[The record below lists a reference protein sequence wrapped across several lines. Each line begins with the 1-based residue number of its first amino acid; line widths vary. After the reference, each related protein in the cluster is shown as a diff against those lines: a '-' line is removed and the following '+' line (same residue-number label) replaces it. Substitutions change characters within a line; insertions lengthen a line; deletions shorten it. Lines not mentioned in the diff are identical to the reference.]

1 MFDINKLLF
10 LFNEITEPVTTTADG
25 FKALICFVNKLIYK
39 LMGDNGFGGNGR
51 VHVICLTLHMKNN
64 YYSKLV
70 LYITEFNGLFRI
82 VRLVFFKFFAHI
94 QYENL
99 AHYLF

>member
-1 MFDINKLLF
+1 MVLGTMDVYML
-10 LFNEITEPVTTTADG
+10 TTVTS
-25 FKALICFVNKLIYK
+25 IRMN
-39 LMGDNGFGGNGR
+39 
-51 VHVICLTLHMKNN
+51 NN

-70 LYITEFNGLFRI
+70 LYTEFNGLFQL
-82 VRLVFFKFFAHI
+82 VPFVFFKFHARL